1 MKIDPNDR
9 IGGPADEGGSKAI
22 LLSLIGILVLAAAAG
37 AFVFRQELLD
47 LATQYDSATKPYA
60 AVYEH
65 FEIEPLP
72 KTATRT
78 GTLKRT
84 LNLLKRE
91 KCDTAALF
99 EFTREL
105 GKQGY
110 RRAAATALITF
121 SRKCGTSETAL
132 ARAYKLFGDINDH
145 TLMIETAN
153 QLIDL
158 KDFAPDYHYWRGI
171 GFMKQGEHR
180 KALDD
185 FITTV
190 ELQSRID
197 RVHSVVF
204 SNQSKMYE
212 ELGRICEAITPIQT
226 WVSIDPADRDTAQS
240 RTLIARIAERGGCD
254 STYADGTARFR
265 ITKRNHI
272 VVETVVNGQRA
283 ALLLDTGASFVSLSS
298 SFANKAGIEATANS
312 HIKLQTAN
320 GVVSA
325 KTAVAETVAVGA
337 AKAQG
342 VTVVI
347 HDSGSSG
354 IDGLLG
360 MSFLAR
366 FDLKLGDREWS
377 IAARQK

>member
-9 IGGPADEGGSKAI
+9 IGGPDDGGSKPIWLAI
-22 LLSLIGILVLAAAAG
+22 VAVLLLAGAAG
-37 AFVFRQELLD
+37 AFVFKEQLLD
-47 LATQYDSATKPYA
+47 MVARFDSATKPYA
-60 AVYEH
+60 VVYEH
-65 FEIEPLP
+65 LEIEALP
-72 KTATRT
+72 ATATRT

-91 KCDTAALF
+91 QCDTAAVF
-99 EFTREL
+99 DFTTEL
-105 GKQGY
+105 GKKGY
-110 RRAAATALITF
+110 RRAAATALVTF
-121 SRKCGTSETAL
+121 SRKCGTSEPAL
-132 ARAYKLFGDINDH
+132 RRAYKLFGDINDH
-145 TLMIETAN
+145 ALMIETAN

-171 GFMKQGEHR
+171 GSMKQGEHR

-190 ELQSRID
+190 ELQSNIARI
-197 RVHSVVF
+197 HSIVF

-226 WVSIDPADRDTAQS
+226 WMSIDPASRDTAQS

-254 STYADGTARFR
+254 TTYADGAARFR
-265 ITKRNHI
+265 ITSRNHI

-283 ALLLDTGASFVSLSS
+283 ALLLDTGASFVSLNS
-298 SFANKAGIEATANS
+298 SFAKKAGIEATAGS

-325 KTAVAETVAVGA
+325 QTAVANTVAVGA

-347 HDSGSSG
+347 HDGSDGSA

-377 IAARQK
+377 IAAREK

>member
-1 MKIDPNDR
+1 MKINPEDR
-9 IGGPADEGGSKAI
+9 IGGTDDGGSKTLWLVIAGAV
-22 LLSLIGILVLAAAAG
+22 LLVGAAG
-37 AFVFRQELLD
+37 AFVFKDKLIEAMAL
-47 LATQYDSATKPYA
+47 YDSATQPYA

-65 FEIEPLP
+65 LEIEPLP

-99 EFTREL
+99 EFTQAL

-132 ARAYKLFGDINDH
+132 ARAYKLFSDINDH
-145 TLMIETAN
+145 KLMIETAN
-153 QLIDL
+153 QLIEL

-190 ELQSRID
+190 ELQSNIARI
-197 RVHSVVF
+197 HSIVF

-212 ELGRICEAITPIQT
+212 ELGRTCEAITPIQT
-226 WVSIDPADRDTAQS
+226 WVTIDPANRDTAQS

-254 STYADGTARFR
+254 TTYADGAARFR
-265 ITKRNHI
+265 ITSRNHI
-272 VVETVVNGQRA
+272 VVETVVNGQKA

-298 SFANKAGIEATANS
+298 GFAERAGIEATANS

-325 KTAVAETVAVGA
+325 RTAVAETIAVGD

-347 HDSGSSG
+347 HDSGGTSA

-366 FDLKLGDREWS
+366 FDLKIGDREWS
-377 IAARQK
+377 ITAREK